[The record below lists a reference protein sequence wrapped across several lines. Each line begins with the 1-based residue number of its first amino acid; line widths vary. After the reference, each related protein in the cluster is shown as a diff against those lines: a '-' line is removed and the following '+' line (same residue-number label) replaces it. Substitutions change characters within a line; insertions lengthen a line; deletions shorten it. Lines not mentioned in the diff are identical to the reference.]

1 MASFVS
7 DRALDMGDFDSSF
20 SLLDEEM
27 CLEEMWTPLARFA
40 LWQANQLTWAE
51 SNDYYGSFYTWNM
64 IM

>member
-1 MASFVS
+1 
-7 DRALDMGDFDSSF
+7 LDMGDFDSSF